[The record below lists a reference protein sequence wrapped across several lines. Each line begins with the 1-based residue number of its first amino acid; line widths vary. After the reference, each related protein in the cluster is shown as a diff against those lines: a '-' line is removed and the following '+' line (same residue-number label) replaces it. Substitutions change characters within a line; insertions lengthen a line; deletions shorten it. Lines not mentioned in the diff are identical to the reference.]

1 MGPEIGVLVVG
12 GGAAGVAAAV
22 SSARAGASTVLVERH
37 GLLGGTLTCVGLGS
51 LCGYYAIADD
61 QPLPVVGGVA
71 MEVVDRLAA
80 RNGVTGPVR
89 WLRTASLPYDMFT
102 MSLVLDDLVNEPQ
115 LEVLLHSYVTE
126 VRCSGP
132 GRVEAVRVESKSG
145 SDWLRPNLV
154 VDCTGDA
161 DVVARAGLPFDYDP
175 AELQSAT
182 AMFRFGGV
190 DTERTSRIGREQYHE
205 YLGEAVKAGLPLPR
219 TAGGM
224 YSVRAGV
231 VHANITKI
239 PAPFDPLSP
248 RDLTRGEIL
257 GRQQV
262 AAYLEAFR
270 RFVPGFEHAFIL
282 DVGHVLGVRESRRV
296 VGRVTVTE
304 EHIRSRARWDD
315 AIACSA
321 WPVED
326 HVPGA
331 DVEWV
336 WLDDGD
342 YYQVPFGSLVPQG
355 SQNVLT
361 AGRCV
366 SATHRAQASLRVSAQ
381 CFAMGEAAGTAAA
394 MTQQQS
400 GHALTVDQIDVTAL
414 QKGLVAG
421 GSFLGSPFGPERLG
435 ETTVDAGPAR

>member
-1 MGPEIGVLVVG
+1 MTPEIGVLVVG

-22 SSARAGASTVLVERH
+22 ASARAGADTVLVERY
-37 GLLGGTLTCVGLGS
+37 GSLGGTLTSVGLGS

-61 QPLPVVGGVA
+61 RPVPVVGGLA
-71 MEVVDRLAA
+71 MEVVDRLAT
-80 RNGVTGPVR
+80 RDGVTGPLR

-102 MSLVLDDLVNEPQ
+102 MSLVLDELVEEPQ

-132 GRVEAVRVESKSG
+132 GRVEAVRVESKGG
-145 SDWLRPNLV
+145 SEWLRPDLV
-154 VDCTGDA
+154 IDCTGDA
-161 DVVARAGLPFDYDP
+161 DIVARAGLPFDYDP
-175 AELQSAT
+175 EELQSAT

-190 DTERTSRIGREQYHE
+190 DTERTSRISREQYHE
-205 YLGEAVKAGLPLPR
+205 YLGEAVRSGLALPR

-224 YSVRAGV
+224 YSVRPGV

-239 PAPFDPLSP
+239 PSPFDPLSP
-248 RDLTRGEIL
+248 RDLTKGEVL
-257 GRQQV
+257 GRRQV

-270 RFVPGFEHAFIL
+270 RFVPGFEHAFVI
-282 DVGHVLGVRESRRV
+282 DVGHALGIRESRRV
-296 VGRVTVTE
+296 IGRAIVTE
-304 EHIRSRARWDD
+304 EHIRSRSRWDD

-336 WLDDGD
+336 WLEDGD

-394 MTQQQS
+394 QTQWHT
-400 GHALTVDQIDVTAL
+400 GPALTVDEIDVSAL
-414 QKGLVAG
+414 QKDLVAAG
-421 GSFLGSPFGPERLG
+421 GFLGAPFGPERL
-435 ETTVDAGPAR
+435 TSTDAGSAR